1 MKRLIILI
9 TVILILGPKTSFSN
23 ETIFLC
29 KNKNGT
35 EREFELK
42 INLGKKL
49 IIRDGIPYN
58 IIKELQ
64 NELIAKRSNK
74 ISTVIYEATLTF
86 NRSSGDLIYQGRK
99 IEGSKVEPDN
109 ANYSCKK
116 RLI

>member
-1 MKRLIILI
+1 MTRLIILI
-9 TVILILGPKTSFSN
+9 SVMFIFGPKTSFSN

-29 KNKNGT
+29 KNYNGI

-42 INLGKKL
+42 INLSKKL
-49 IIRDGIPYN
+49 IIRDGNSYN

-64 NELIAKRSNK
+64 NELIANRSNK
-74 ISTVIYEATLTF
+74 INTVTYEATLTF
-86 NRSSGDLIYQGRK
+86 NRSSGNLMYQGRK

-116 RLI
+116 RLV